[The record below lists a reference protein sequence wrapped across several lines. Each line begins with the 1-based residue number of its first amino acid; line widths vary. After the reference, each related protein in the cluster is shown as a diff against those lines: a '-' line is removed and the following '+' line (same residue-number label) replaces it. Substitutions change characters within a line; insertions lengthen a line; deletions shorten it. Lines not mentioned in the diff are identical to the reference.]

1 MLRAVV
7 GLTVALWS
15 ASAIADEATARQKYD
30 AGERA
35 YNLGEFEKAA
45 QLFKDAYSEYA
56 DPAFLF
62 NVAQTYRQA
71 GDCKQALFFYK
82 RYLALKQND
91 TKKPLSP
98 ARQAEVEQRIQELE
112 ECMKRELAG
121 KPPTA
126 LSPPTPTGTPA
137 TTTATTPATTT
148 ATTTTAQAPEQTDT
162 GEEDEEEEE
171 EPTEPTPGLQPTM
184 ISARI
189 DGGAARLTAGDLDTP
204 TLFAAALI
212 GGYPLSLNDKLRIEL
227 GAAFSFAPVPYTTTM
242 MGEKGSGALIGLL
255 ANVAPSYMLIPKLS
269 ARLDV
274 GVGALV
280 FSGLETAGNPFTN
293 GGAAA
298 TGPLSTF
305 HARVAVSGDY
315 AVTPNVVITATP
327 IAFGYSPAPS
337 GFTSTISSLTTLSFL
352 VGVGYQR

>member
-7 GLTVALWS
+7 GVTLALWS
-15 ASAIADEATARQKYD
+15 ATAFADEASARQKYD

-45 QLFKDAYSEYA
+45 QLFKDAYSEHA

-112 ECMKRELAG
+112 ECLRRDLAG

-126 LSPPTPTGTPA
+126 LSPPTTSG
-137 TTTATTPATTT
+137 TTPATTT
-148 ATTTTAQAPEQTDT
+148 TTAPATTTTTATTAQAPEQTDD
-162 GEEDEEEEE
+162 GEEEE
-171 EPTEPTPGLQPTM
+171 EPTQPTPGLQPTL
-184 ISARI
+184 ISARL
-189 DGGAARLTAGDLDTP
+189 DAGAARFSAGNLDP
-204 TLFAAALI
+204 QMVFAAALI
-212 GGYPLSLNDKLRIEL
+212 GGYPLSLSDKLRIEL
-227 GAAFSFAPVPYTTTM
+227 GAAFSFAAVPYATAMDENGT
-242 MGEKGSGALIGLL
+242 GGLIGLL
-255 ANVAPSYMLIPKLS
+255 ANVAPSYTLIPKLS

-274 GVGALV
+274 GAGLLV
-280 FSGLETAGNPFTN
+280 FSGLEKEGNPFTN
-293 GGAAA
+293 AGAAA

-315 AVTPNVVITATP
+315 AVTPNLVITATP
-327 IAFGYSPAPS
+327 IAFGYSPAPT
-337 GFTSTISSLTTLSFL
+337 GFASTISSLTTLSFL
-352 VGVGYQR
+352 VGLGYQR